1 MESKKLQAMYVFR
14 EIGLHTQHSFHLTLP
29 VKKTVS
35 RDAQEFDRANPSA
48 LRLRKR
54 RDVTRASA
62 GKNFMQAQLYK
73 LTHRKQVSYKL
84 TTLIY
89 YLIKSNT
96 LKCFTL

>member
-1 MESKKLQAMYVFR
+1 MKNEKVQAMYVFQV
-14 EIGLHTQHSFHLTLP
+14 IGLHTQHSSYLTLN

-73 LTHRKQVSYKL
+73 LTHRRQRS
-84 TTLIY
+84 
-89 YLIKSNT
+89 
-96 LKCFTL
+96 